1 MMTAASAPTL
11 TVVMPAYNE
20 AQGIEQAVAEIQR
33 EVFALIPDAELVV
46 VDDGSRDETGAI
58 LDRLAGEDRRVRV
71 IHQANGGHG
80 RAVRA
85 GLDAASG
92 DYILLIDSDRQIPL
106 SAFREC
112 WARTAGSAGVFG
124 VRRAR
129 YDPVVRLWLTTLVRH
144 ALRLLFLVDLHDAN
158 VPFKVV
164 RRDVWL
170 EARAVIPDG
179 TLAPSLFLA
188 IFMKRYRYAVAELD
202 VPHRARA
209 TGQSIDG
216 WKLVR
221 FCARAFRQLVA
232 FRRSVR

>member
-1 MMTAASAPTL
+1 
-11 TVVMPAYNE
+11 MPAYNE
-20 AQGIEQAVAEIQR
+20 AAGIEQAGADIRR
-33 EVFALIPDAELVV
+33 EVFSVVPDAELVV
-46 VDDGSRDETGAI
+46 VDDGSRDQTGAI
-58 LDRLAGEDRRVRV
+58 LDRLAREERRLRV

-80 RAVRA
+80 RAVRT

-92 DYILLIDSDRQIPL
+92 DYILLIDSDCQIPL

-112 WARTAGSAGVFG
+112 WARTPGVAAVFG

-129 YDPVVRLWLTTLVRH
+129 HDPALRLWLTALVRQ
-144 ALRLLFLVDLHDAN
+144 ALRLLFLLDLHDAN

-164 RRDVWL
+164 RREVWQ

-188 IFMKRYRYAVAELD
+188 IFMKRRRYRVEELD

-209 TGQSIDG
+209 TGQSING
-216 WKLVR
+216 RKLLR
-221 FCARAFRQLVA
+221 FCVRAFRQLLA